1 MFIEYKIDRK
11 HSVMVEVTPEVAQ
24 FILDSDTEMRN
35 AEQRERYHV
44 PYHINALEYEGMEYA
59 DPDTTEDI
67 VLRNDENR
75 ELYDCLSFLTESQLR
90 RLVLKAE
97 GMTLREIAAA
107 EGTSVNAVA
116 ESLMAARKKLE
127 KYRVNHFLCGIAHAT
142 L

>member
-1 MFIEYKIDRK
+1 MFIKYKIDRK
-11 HSVMVEVTPEVAQ
+11 HSVMVEVTPEVAK

-44 PYHINALEYEGMEYA
+44 PYHIDALKYEGMEYA
-59 DPDTTEDI
+59 APDTTEDI

-75 ELYDCLSFLTESQLR
+75 ELYDSLSCLTDAQFR

-107 EGTSVNAVA
+107 EGASVNAVA

-127 KYRVNHFLCGIAHAT
+127 KYRKDF
-142 L
+142 

>member
-75 ELYDCLSFLTESQLR
+75 EVYDCLSFLTESQLR

-127 KYRVNHFLCGIAHAT
+127 KYRKNF
-142 L
+142 